1 MPHFEYRTPHSF
13 TSIFLNHIAPA
24 SPRGSGLTAAAALNP
39 VWPVFGGSAG
49 RGLETIHLL
58 TGRLQPMSEP
68 TDESVTLVDYD
79 ASWPR
84 AFVNEARRLE
94 NADLPGFLG
103 VEHIGSTAVPGLSAK
118 PIIDIMLTVTIPAR
132 SRKLVRELEALGYR
146 YLGNFG
152 LRGRHFFRLGEPAR
166 VHLHVVHNRSPHARA
181 WLEFRD
187 TLRTHPEWLA
197 YYEREKKELA
207 RTFRCDRAA
216 YTAAK
221 GPIVA
226 TILNATHR
234 PKEPWP
240 PLD

>member
-1 MPHFEYRTPHSF
+1 MP
-13 TSIFLNHIAPA
+13 
-24 SPRGSGLTAAAALNP
+24 
-39 VWPVFGGSAG
+39 
-49 RGLETIHLL
+49 ET
-58 TGRLQPMSEP
+58 

-79 ASWPR
+79 PSWPR
-84 AFVNEARRLE
+84 TFAREATRLE

-103 VEHIGSTAVPGLSAK
+103 VEHIGSTAVPGMSAK

-132 SRKLVRELEALGYR
+132 SRQLVHKLEALEYR

-166 VHLHVVHNRSPHARA
+166 VHLHVVNNRSPHARA

-187 TLRTHPEWLA
+187 TLRTRPDWFD
-197 YYEREKKELA
+197 YYEREKTNLA
-207 RTFRCDRAA
+207 RLYRCDRAA

-226 TILNATHR
+226 TILTATH
-234 PKEPWP
+234 PGKEPGP
-240 PLD
+240 SLD

>member
-1 MPHFEYRTPHSF
+1 MP
-13 TSIFLNHIAPA
+13 N
-24 SPRGSGLTAAAALNP
+24 
-39 VWPVFGGSAG
+39 
-49 RGLETIHLL
+49 
-58 TGRLQPMSEP
+58 P
-68 TDESVTLVDYD
+68 TDDSVTLVDYD
-79 ASWPR
+79 PSWPR
-84 AFVNEARRLE
+84 TFAREARKLE

-103 VEHIGSTAVPGLSAK
+103 VEHIGSTAVPGMSAK

-132 SRKLVRELEALGYR
+132 SRQLIGKLETLEYR

-166 VHLHVVHNRSPHARA
+166 VHLHVVNNRSPHVRA

-187 TLRTHPEWLA
+187 TLRADPEWFA
-197 YYEREKKELA
+197 FYEREKTNLA
-207 RTFRCDRAA
+207 RVHRCDRAA

-226 TILNATHR
+226 AILNSTHPR
-234 PKEPWP
+234 KEPWP